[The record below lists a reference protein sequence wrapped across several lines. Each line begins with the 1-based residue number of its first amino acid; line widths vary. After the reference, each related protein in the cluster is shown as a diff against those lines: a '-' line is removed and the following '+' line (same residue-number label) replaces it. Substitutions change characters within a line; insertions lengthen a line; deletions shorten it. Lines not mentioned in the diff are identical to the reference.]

1 MKSFLLAAA
10 LTVSSMAIAQST
22 ETEEMQ
28 PPGQNQTTVPPAEDV
43 TPPETNPTPPQ
54 PTEPAQ
60 PPEQMPPE
68 QMPPEQMPP
77 EQTMPTTPTTPP
89 PTEPSTTPT
98 PSTMAQPTMASTGTR
113 VEPGN
118 TKPERDAR
126 GIPVISDAATAP
138 AGANQPVSAAPGSQV
153 VANPNQSQVFA
164 SMAASGSYP
173 ACSRTVTDHC
183 AQKYEHARR
192 RRR

>member
-28 PPGQNQTTVPPAEDV
+28 PPGQDQTTIPPAEDV
-43 TPPETNPTPPQ
+43 TPPETNPTPSQ

-60 PPEQMPPE
+60 TPE

-77 EQTMPTTPTTPP
+77 EQTTPTMPTTTP
-89 PTEPSTTPT
+89 PTEPSTPTQPSTPPT
-98 PSTMAQPTMASTGTR
+98 PSTTAQPTMAATGTP

-126 GIPVISDAATAP
+126 GIPVISDPATAP
-138 AGANQPVSAAPGSQV
+138 AGANQMVSAAPGSQV
-153 VANPNQSQVFA
+153 VANPNQGQVFA
-164 SMAASGSYP
+164 SMAATGSYP

-183 AQKYEHARR
+183 AQKYEHSRR
-192 RRR
+192 RR

>member
-28 PPGQNQTTVPPAEDV
+28 PPAQDQTTIPPAEDV
-43 TPPETNPTPPQ
+43 TPPETNPTPSQ

-60 PPEQMPPE
+60 TPE

-77 EQTMPTTPTTPP
+77 EQTMPTMPTTPP
-89 PTEPSTTPT
+89 PTEPSTPPT
-98 PSTMAQPTMASTGTR
+98 PSTTAQPTMAATGTP

-126 GIPVISDAATAP
+126 GIPVISDPATAP
-138 AGANQPVSAAPGSQV
+138 AGANQMVSAAPGSQV
-153 VANPNQSQVFA
+153 VANPNQGQVFA
-164 SMAASGSYP
+164 SMAATGSYP

-183 AQKYEHARR
+183 AQKYEHSRR
-192 RRR
+192 RR